1 VVIYFIFTQPIPLL
15 KHPYTNIPAM
25 KRILILLLAL
35 ACFVPA
41 SSQKTCD
48 AVYVNNGSI
57 IRGRIT
63 EQNDTLVK
71 IMTGCG
77 SEFAFRKNEILRI
90 TVEKC
95 VTTKARI
102 TRKGYMNFTSMGVL
116 IGSTDNDKSAPFS
129 VLMEHNYRFNKS
141 IALGGVIGF
150 EQLNESVLPLGAN
163 IKLFL
168 PAGSTD
174 FYIGSTAGYSFSLGK
189 PADIAITK
197 ATGGFMFSTE
207 IGIVIPVSVGSAI
220 SIAIGYRYNELHY
233 ELNNW
238 YMGDYKQNNTYNRL
252 MLRFGITIF

>member
-1 VVIYFIFTQPIPLL
+1 
-15 KHPYTNIPAM
+15 M
-25 KRILILLLAL
+25 KRILTILLVLAYCL
-35 ACFVPA
+35 PA

-57 IRGRIT
+57 IRGEIT
-63 EQNDTLVK
+63 EQNDTLVR
-71 IMTGCG
+71 IMTCCG
-77 SEFAFRKNEILRI
+77 NEFAFRKNEILRI

-102 TRKGYMNFTSMGVL
+102 TRKGYMNFTSMGAL
-116 IGSTDNDKSAPFS
+116 IGSTENDKSAPFS
-129 VLMEHNYRFNKS
+129 VLMDHNYRFNKN

-163 IKLFL
+163 LKLFL

-189 PADIAITK
+189 PADIAIKK

-207 IGIVIPVSVGSAI
+207 IGIIIPVSAGSAI

-233 ELNNW
+233 DLNNW

-252 MLRFGITIF
+252 MIRFGISIF